1 MVRFRIQRCQ
11 SFNLLNTQMKL
22 VYRFGFFFGGFSIGL
37 VFLMFFLSGKKT
49 SCAYGP
55 DERVLKNIQIK
66 SIRYS
71 ESVQELLNTNKIDTL
86 TLNSIF
92 KGADINFGESDTKST
107 PCKTYRVVGD
117 LYEMDVENCERV
129 ATIKTLIAR

>member
-55 DERVLKNIQIK
+55 DARVLKNIQIK

-71 ESVQELLNTNKIDTL
+71 ESVQEQ
-86 TLNSIF
+86 LNS
-92 KGADINFGESDTKST
+92 N
-107 PCKTYRVVGD
+107 
-117 LYEMDVENCERV
+117 
-129 ATIKTLIAR
+129 

>member
-1 MVRFRIQRCQ
+1 
-11 SFNLLNTQMKL
+11 MKI

-55 DERVLKNIQIK
+55 DARVLKNIQIK

>member
-1 MVRFRIQRCQ
+1 
-11 SFNLLNTQMKL
+11 MKL

-55 DERVLKNIQIK
+55 DARVLKNIQIK

-71 ESVQELLNTNKIDTL
+71 ESVQEQLNSNIIDTL
-86 TLNSIF
+86 TLHSIF
-92 KGADINFGESDTKST
+92 KGADVNFGESDTKSV
-107 PCKTYRVVGD
+107 PCKTYRVVGEV
-117 LYEMDVENCERV
+117 YEMDVENCDRI
-129 ATIKTLIAR
+129 ATIKTLFVR

>member
-1 MVRFRIQRCQ
+1 
-11 SFNLLNTQMKL
+11 MKL

-55 DERVLKNIQIK
+55 DARVLKNIQLK
-66 SIRYS
+66 SIQYS
-71 ESVQELLNTNKIDTL
+71 ESVQEQLNNAVIDTL

-92 KGADINFGESDTKST
+92 NGADINFSKSDTKSV

-129 ATIKTLIAR
+129 ATINTLLIR

>member
-1 MVRFRIQRCQ
+1 MDVVTSDRYKSIK
-11 SFNLLNTQMKL
+11 NIQMKL

-55 DERVLKNIQIK
+55 DARVLKNIQIK
-66 SIRYS
+66 SIQYS
-71 ESVQELLNTNKIDTL
+71 DLVQEQLNSNEIDTL
-86 TLNSIF
+86 TLLSIF
-92 KGADINFGESDTKST
+92 KGADINFGKSDTKST

-117 LYEMDVENCERV
+117 VYEMDVENCERV
-129 ATIKTLIAR
+129 ATIKTVSKR

>member
-1 MVRFRIQRCQ
+1 
-11 SFNLLNTQMKL
+11 MKL

-55 DERVLKNIQIK
+55 DARVLKNIQIK
-66 SIRYS
+66 RIQYS
-71 ESVQELLNTNKIDTL
+71 ESVQQQLNSNTIDTL
-86 TLNSIF
+86 TLMSVF
-92 KGADINFGESDTKST
+92 KGADINFGKSNTKSV

-117 LYEMDVENCERV
+117 DYEMDVENCERI
-129 ATIKTLIAR
+129 ATIKTVIKR